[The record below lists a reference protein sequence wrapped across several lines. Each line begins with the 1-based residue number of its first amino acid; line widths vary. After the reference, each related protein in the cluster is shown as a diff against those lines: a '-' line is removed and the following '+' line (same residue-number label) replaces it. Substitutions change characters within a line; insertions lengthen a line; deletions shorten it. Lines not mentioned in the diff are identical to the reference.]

1 MREIEVPVLICGGS
15 LVGMSAALFLGQHG
29 IRALSVEYHRGTAIH
44 PRAALANQRTIEL
57 FRSAGLEQVICQR
70 SAEQFVQNGG
80 IVAVETLRGG
90 TTAEFIADL
99 NEGVRDVSPCERVFL
114 SQNALE
120 PLLKERAVELGAEF
134 RFGTEVLSVEPDSS
148 GVTAHLRERDTGE
161 VSVVRAKYAIAAD
174 GAHSRIRHQL
184 GMKMQGHA
192 TFSHS
197 VTIYFRANLRSLL
210 RDKQWAVVYVNHP
223 ELRGFFR
230 FEKPFESAFLV
241 VNTAG
246 DAAHPQTDVSTGL
259 TTERALQFV
268 HTALGT
274 DSIPVTIENV
284 MHWNARADV
293 ADRFRSGR
301 VFLAGDSAHVMPP
314 TGGFG
319 GNTGVQDAHNLAW
332 KLAMVLSGKAPE
344 GLLDTYEVERAPVAT
359 FTVEQAYT
367 RYVVRTAPD
376 LKPSGM
382 EPYVQDL
389 NIELGYIYRS
399 PAVVSDA
406 TGGGPVHMHPR
417 DSHGLPGTRAPHVW
431 VERGGERV
439 STLDLFGRNFTL
451 LGGPGAQEWAR
462 CARISSAE
470 SQIALEPLCVGSD
483 GLEDHGDLVA
493 AYGIEPSGCAIVRP
507 DGFVGWRSSTAEA
520 PSAGRLSAVMAQL
533 TGRTA

>member
-15 LVGMSAALFLGQHG
+15 LVGMSAAMFLAQHG

-57 FRSAGLEQVICQR
+57 FRTVGLEDLICQR

-120 PLLKERAVELGAEF
+120 PLLKQRAVDLGAEF
-134 RFGTEVLSVEPDSS
+134 RFATEVISVTQDSS
-148 GVTAHLRERDTGE
+148 GVTACLRDRDTGE
-161 VSVVRAKYAIAAD
+161 ESIVHAKYAIAAD
-174 GAHSRIRHQL
+174 GAHSRIRQQL
-184 GMKMQGHA
+184 GMKMQGHQ

-197 VTIYFRANLRSLL
+197 VTIYFRADLKPLL
-210 RDKQWAVVYVNHP
+210 WDKTWAVVYVNHP
-223 ELRGFFR
+223 QLRGFFR
-230 FEKPFESAFLV
+230 FEKPFESGFLV

-246 DAAHPQTDVSTGL
+246 DATHPVTDVSTGL
-259 TTERALQFV
+259 TNERALQFI

-274 DSIPVTIENV
+274 YAIPVTVENI

-293 ADRFRSGR
+293 ADKFRSGR

-332 KLAMVLSGKAPE
+332 KLALVLSGRAPE
-344 GLLDTYEVERAPVAT
+344 QLLDTYEVERAPVAT

-376 LKPSGM
+376 LKPAGM
-382 EPYVQDL
+382 QPYVQDL
-389 NIELGYIYRS
+389 NIELGYVYRS
-399 PAVVSDA
+399 PAIVPPPD
-406 TGGGPVHMHPR
+406 GPSHMHPR
-417 DSHGLPGTRAPHVW
+417 ESHGLPGTRAPHVW
-431 VERGGERV
+431 LERGGQRV
-439 STLDLFGRNFTL
+439 STLDLFGPHFTL
-451 LGGPGAQEWAR
+451 VGGPAAQEWAH
-462 CARISSAE
+462 CAAAAAAQSKL
-470 SQIALEPLCVGSD
+470 ALNPFCVGTN
-483 GLEDHGDLVA
+483 GLDDHGNLTA
-493 AYGIEPSGCAIVRP
+493 AYGIEPAGCAIVRP
-507 DGFVGWRSSTAEA
+507 DGFVGWRSSSNEPASTRTLSTVLAQMTCG
-520 PSAGRLSAVMAQL
+520 SA
-533 TGRTA
+533 

>member
-15 LVGMSAALFLGQHG
+15 LVGMSAALFLAQHG

-57 FRSAGLEQVICQR
+57 FRTAGLEETICRR

-90 TTAEFIADL
+90 TTDEFIADL

-120 PLLKERAVELGAEF
+120 PLLKQRAIDLGAEF
-134 RFGTEVLSVEPDSS
+134 LFGTEVLSVEQDSA
-148 GVTAHLRERDTGE
+148 GVTARLRDRDSGE
-161 VSVVRAKYAIAAD
+161 ESIVHAKYAIAAD
-174 GAHSRIRHQL
+174 GAHSRIRQQL
-184 GMKMQGHA
+184 GLKMQGHQ

-197 VTIYFRANLRSLL
+197 VTIYFRADLKPLL
-210 RDKQWAVVYVNHP
+210 WDKTWAVVYVNHP
-223 ELRGFFR
+223 QLRGFFR
-230 FEKPFESAFLV
+230 FEKPFESGFLV

-246 DAAHPQTDVSTGL
+246 DATHPVTDVSTGL
-259 TTERALQFV
+259 TTERALQYI

-274 DSIPVTIENV
+274 DSIPVTVENV

-293 ADRFRSGR
+293 ADRFRAGR

-344 GLLDTYEVERAPVAT
+344 KLLDTYEVERAPVAA

-382 EPYVQDL
+382 HPYVHDL
-389 NIELGYIYRS
+389 NIELGYVYHS
-399 PAVVSDA
+399 PAIVPLPQ
-406 TGGGPVHMHPR
+406 GPGHVHPR
-417 DSHGLPGTRAPHVW
+417 ESHGMPGTRAPHVW
-431 VERGGERV
+431 LDRGGQRL

-462 CARISSAE
+462 CAHTTAGE
-470 SQIALEPLCVGSD
+470 SKIGLEAFCIGSD
-483 GLEDHGDLVA
+483 GLDDQGSLPA
-493 AYGIEPSGCAIVRP
+493 AYGIEPSGCALIRP
-507 DGFVGWRSSTAEA
+507 DGFVGWRSGNGEPASTRTLSSVLARMTGG
-520 PSAGRLSAVMAQL
+520 SA
-533 TGRTA
+533 

>member
-57 FRSAGLEQVICQR
+57 FRNAGLEQIICQR

-134 RFGTEVLSVEPDSS
+134 RFATEVLSVETDSS
-148 GVTAHLRERDTGE
+148 GVIARLRDRDSGE
-161 VSVVRAKYAIAAD
+161 ESIVRAKYAIAAD
-174 GAHSRIRHQL
+174 GAHSRIRQQL
-184 GMKMQGHA
+184 GMKMQGHP

-197 VTIYFRANLRSLL
+197 VTIYFRANMRSLL
-210 RDKQWAVVYVNHP
+210 QDKQWAVVYVNHP

-246 DAAHPQTDVSTGL
+246 DAAHPVTDVSTGL
-259 TTERALQFV
+259 TPERALQFV
-268 HTALGT
+268 HTALGAE
-274 DSIPVTIENV
+274 IPVTIESV

-332 KLAMVLSGKAPE
+332 KLALVLSGHAPE
-344 GLLDTYEVERAPVAT
+344 QLLDTYEAERAPVAA

-376 LKPSGM
+376 LKPAGM
-382 EPYVQDL
+382 QPFVQDL

-399 PAVVSDA
+399 PAIVTAASDA
-406 TGGGPVHMHPR
+406 GSVHMHPR
-417 DSHGLPGTRAPHVW
+417 ESHGRPGTRAPHVW
-431 VERGGERV
+431 LERNGERL
-439 STLDLFGRNFTL
+439 STIDLFGRNFTL
-451 LGGPGAQEWAR
+451 LGGPAAQEWAR
-462 CARISSAE
+462 CAHVASAE
-470 SQIALEPLCVGSD
+470 SKIVLDPICMGSD
-483 GLEDHGDLVA
+483 GLDDHGALPA

-507 DGFVGWRSSTAEA
+507 DGFVGWRSTNAEPPST
-520 PSAGRLSAVMAQL
+520 GRLSRV
-533 TGRTA
+533 